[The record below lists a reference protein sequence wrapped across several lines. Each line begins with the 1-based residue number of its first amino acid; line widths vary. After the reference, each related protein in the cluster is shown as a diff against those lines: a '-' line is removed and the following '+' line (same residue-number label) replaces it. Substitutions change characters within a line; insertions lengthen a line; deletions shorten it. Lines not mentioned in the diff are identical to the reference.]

1 MRAIQQRLLVGEQQ
15 AGEVDLGHPAAM
27 AQAQPPVACAH
38 GELRQDRGR
47 VGPDQPSEYRVDQE
61 VPAQA
66 RSGSRRIGRRCRR
79 PGW

>member
-1 MRAIQQRLLVGEQQ
+1 
-15 AGEVDLGHPAAM
+15 M